1 MALGQVLKPKVEIV
15 RPTINSPYLDPLS
28 PQVLLKVLAFI
39 VRRKDLEKLLL
50 EGMLDGHNY
59 YVIIL
64 LIIINF
70 SSQILEILS
79 VIIVSYFLLEVLL
92 RMFALG

>member
-1 MALGQVLKPKVEIV
+1 M
-15 RPTINSPYLDPLS
+15 
-28 PQVLLKVLAFI
+28 
-39 VRRKDLEKLLL
+39 RRKDLEKVYYL
-50 EGMLDGHNY
+50 ESMLDGHN

>member
-1 MALGQVLKPKVEIV
+1 MRG
-15 RPTINSPYLDPLS
+15 
-28 PQVLLKVLAFI
+28 
-39 VRRKDLEKLLL
+39 KDLEKLLL
-50 EGMLDGHNY
+50 EGMLDGHN